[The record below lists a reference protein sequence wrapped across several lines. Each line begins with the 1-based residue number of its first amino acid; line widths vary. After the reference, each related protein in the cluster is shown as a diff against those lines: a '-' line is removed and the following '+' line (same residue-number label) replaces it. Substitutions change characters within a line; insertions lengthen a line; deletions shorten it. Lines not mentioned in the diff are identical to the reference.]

1 MYKLILIILLI
12 AFSVGNARS
21 QYYTLATADT
31 VTKHLFQE
39 GNWDEL
45 IDAGNQILKKDID
58 FKTLRQRM
66 GYAWLMKG
74 NYLMSRW
81 QYEKALKFDKADE
94 ISNLYLYYSGLNMS
108 DEGVARYYAG
118 KLSRETRQEMKIK
131 TFRWVDA
138 VDVEYNYKT
147 GSTLYSR
154 SAPNY
159 TRLGIHSNLGFRLSL
174 YQSISTFS
182 QTYYSETD
190 VRQNEYYALLSYNPT
205 AALSVH
211 GGYHYL
217 ASTVDTTGYK
227 ANMFFGK
234 LAYKKHIFDGAL
246 IGSLYSDNADKY
258 LQTGLHAGISVAPLK
273 YLYAQTTIYRLSNSI
288 TSNWVYSGS
297 VGLVPLRKWWIEAS
311 ATLGNQ
317 KNFVDMNGIYVHNSA
332 DYSTSRVGGSL
343 FFYPNKHLT
352 LFGNYTYDTRF
363 ISDYDMNVTYNQHSI
378 TGGIIWKL

>member
-1 MYKLILIILLI
+1 MLCSSLV
-12 AFSVGNARS
+12 ASS
-21 QYYTLATADT
+21 QAYDVSRADT
-31 VTKHLFQE
+31 ITKQLFVD
-39 GNWDEL
+39 GKWDEL
-45 IDAGNQILKKDID
+45 IETGNNILKEKID
-58 FKTLRQRM
+58 FETLRQRL

-74 NYLMSRW
+74 NYLKSRL
-81 QYEKALKFDKADE
+81 QYENALKFDKKDE
-94 ISNLYLYYSGLNMS
+94 ISNLYLHYSGMYTG
-108 DEGVARYYAG
+108 DEGVSRFYAG
-118 KLSRETRQEMKIK
+118 KLSPETRQEMKIK

-147 GSTLYSR
+147 GSTLYTR

-159 TRLGIHSNLGFRLSL
+159 SRLGINTNLGFRVSL

-182 QTYYSETD
+182 QTYYNVTD

-205 AALSVH
+205 AAVSVH

-217 ASTVDTTGYK
+217 ASTVDTADFR

-246 IGSLYSDNADKY
+246 IGSLYSDSADKY
-258 LQTGLHAGISVAPLK
+258 LQTGLHAGISLTPLK

-297 VGLVPLRKWWIEAS
+297 VGLAPLRKWWIEAS

-317 KNFVDMNGIYVHNSA
+317 KNFVDLNGIYVHNSA

-343 FFYPNKHLT
+343 FFYPNKNLT